1 MKKCQTRSTDKWPK
15 LFGVGERLLPRNLGP
30 VLNRQGRNAKQRLPS
45 LHPGRVRMGTILKE
59 VKLSCRPEGAVGGA
73 VASADPNHW
82 LLYTATEHR
91 EAFSPPYTG
100 SEGTSGRRLQGS
112 SPPGVPLHAGG
123 SNGGPRHPAL
133 QRQSM
138 GGESRSLAASRGH
151 SRGLAAAPG
160 SSGAKGRKSPGRMH
174 ARRIPEAGLGKKCT
188 NDGWDRVRSC
198 FACRVLG
205 LYRTVDMKVAPL
217 CNTLLF
223 SAQPSSRHVARSSGA
238 LSLWARG
245 PRKEL
250 VAGSYYLPT
259 AKQMS
264 LLNNFSEDLDGHLQA
279 PRSQGTSLRCGIAP
293 RHGRLIGHPP
303 LLDP

>member
-73 VASADPNHW
+73 VTSADPNHW
-82 LLYTATEHR
+82 LLYTAAEHR
-91 EAFSPPYTG
+91 GAFSSRHTG
-100 SEGTSGRRLQGS
+100 SEGTSGRRLQG

-133 QRQSM
+133 QGQSM

-160 SSGAKGRKSPGRMH
+160 SSGAKGRT
-174 ARRIPEAGLGKKCT
+174 RRIPEAGLGKKCT
-188 NDGWDRVRSC
+188 NDRWDRVRSC

-205 LYRTVDMKVAPL
+205 LYRT
-217 CNTLLF
+217 
-223 SAQPSSRHVARSSGA
+223 
-238 LSLWARG
+238 
-245 PRKEL
+245 
-250 VAGSYYLPT
+250 
-259 AKQMS
+259 
-264 LLNNFSEDLDGHLQA
+264 
-279 PRSQGTSLRCGIAP
+279 
-293 RHGRLIGHPP
+293 
-303 LLDP
+303 